1 MSVSVLVVVA
11 TRDRDKILAAVMY
24 ATNAFKR
31 GWVDNLDLVFF
42 GPSEGVLASDV
53 ELLSRVVDMAGEAG
67 LKVAACKAIADKGG
81 FTSSLVEKGVDV
93 FYVGEY
99 VSKKIREGYRVMV
112 W

>member
-31 GWVDNLDLVFF
+31 GWVDDVDLIFF
-42 GPSEGVLASDV
+42 GPSEGVLAGDV
-53 ELLSRVVDMAGEAG
+53 ELLSKVVDMAGEVG
-67 LKVAACKAIADKGG
+67 LKVAACKAIADEGG
-81 FTSSLVEKGVDV
+81 FTLRLAEKGVEV

-99 VSKKIREGYRVMV
+99 VSRRIREGYRVMV